1 MTTQMIIN
9 LLSISILI
17 LCIIC
22 MRLNKKLIEL
32 HKQLHLIGAEIFLI
46 SESIGYKLK
55 LFDLPNYQKNRAREC
70 GRLNETNNN

>member
-1 MTTQMIIN
+1 MII
-9 LLSISILI
+9 LLSISIII
-17 LCIIC
+17 LSGICIV
-22 MRLNKKLIEL
+22 LNKKLIEL

-55 LFDLPNYQKNRAREC
+55 LFDLSNSQKNRAREC